1 MVAYT
6 PTRMA
11 QVSLANAAAVLYT
24 VPTGK
29 TAIVK
34 QFIVANTTAATAS
47 AFVSLVPGGGA
58 GAAANR
64 IVHDVD
70 VPPKSVLTFEMSQ
83 VLPAGG
89 TVAAHASTA
98 AALTFTV
105 SGLEFA

>member
-1 MVAYT
+1 MVAYL

-11 QVSLANAAAVLYT
+11 QGAMAAAAVAVYT
-24 VPTGK
+24 VPVGK

-34 QFIVANTTAATAS
+34 QVIVANVGAVTVS

-58 GAAANR
+58 GAVGNR

-70 VPPKSVLTFEMSQ
+70 VPPKSVLTFELSQ

-89 TVAAHASTA
+89 SVAAHASSA
-98 AALTFTV
+98 AALTLTV
-105 SGLEFA
+105 SGLEF